1 MRQLKIVAYWTKD
14 ILIFLIIQLIIAL
27 VFIRLQIFHE
37 YRNTDIILAI
47 IIAGIPFY
55 LITKLY
61 KGIKHIQL
69 LRLLSKVKDKQ
80 WVKPAPT
87 GSVVTA
93 LILSIISLIFE
104 IIGAMNI
111 FRQYKVII
119 DYTQISV
126 QQPDIIA
133 GIIFMIA
140 GFTLSIVVVGM
151 RRYNIINSIS
161 MIMYISIRTFIAVY
175 ILAISIIMLI
185 TVIAVF

>member
-1 MRQLKIVAYWTKD
+1 M
-14 ILIFLIIQLIIAL
+14 
-27 VFIRLQIFHE
+27 
-37 YRNTDIILAI
+37 
-47 IIAGIPFY
+47 
-55 LITKLY
+55 ITKLY

-93 LILSIISLIFE
+93 LILSIISLILE

-133 GIIFMIA
+133 
-140 GFTLSIVVVGM
+140 VVVGM

>member
-61 KGIKHIQL
+61 KG
-69 LRLLSKVKDKQ
+69 
-80 WVKPAPT
+80 PT

-93 LILSIISLIFE
+93 LILSIISLILE

-140 GFTLSIVVVGM
+140 GFTLSTVVVGM

>member
-1 MRQLKIVAYWTKD
+1 MRQLKAAAYWTKD

-27 VFIRLQIFHE
+27 VIIRLQIFNE
-37 YRNTDIILAI
+37 YRTKAIILAI

-55 LITKLY
+55 LVAKLY
-61 KGIKHIQL
+61 KGIKHLRL

-93 LILSIISLIFE
+93 LILSFISLIFQ

-119 DYTQISV
+119 DYTQISI

-140 GFTLSIVVVGM
+140 GFTLSTIVVGM

-175 ILAISIIMLI
+175 ILAIGILMLI
-185 TVIAVF
+185 TLIIAF

>member
-1 MRQLKIVAYWTKD
+1 
-14 ILIFLIIQLIIAL
+14 
-27 VFIRLQIFHE
+27 
-37 YRNTDIILAI
+37 
-47 IIAGIPFY
+47 
-55 LITKLY
+55 
-61 KGIKHIQL
+61 
-69 LRLLSKVKDKQ
+69 
-80 WVKPAPT
+80 
-87 GSVVTA
+87 
-93 LILSIISLIFE
+93 
-104 IIGAMNI
+104 MNI

-140 GFTLSIVVVGM
+140 GFTLSTVVVGM

>member
-1 MRQLKIVAYWTKD
+1 M
-14 ILIFLIIQLIIAL
+14 
-27 VFIRLQIFHE
+27 
-37 YRNTDIILAI
+37 
-47 IIAGIPFY
+47 
-55 LITKLY
+55 
-61 KGIKHIQL
+61 
-69 LRLLSKVKDKQ
+69 
-80 WVKPAPT
+80 
-87 GSVVTA
+87 
-93 LILSIISLIFE
+93 IFE

-111 FRQYKVII
+111 LRQYKVII

-140 GFTLSIVVVGM
+140 GFTLSTVVGM